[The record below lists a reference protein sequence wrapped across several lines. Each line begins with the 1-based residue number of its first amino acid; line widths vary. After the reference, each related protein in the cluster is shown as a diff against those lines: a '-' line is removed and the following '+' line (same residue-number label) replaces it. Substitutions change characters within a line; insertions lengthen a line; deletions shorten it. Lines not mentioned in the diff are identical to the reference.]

1 MALDLL
7 MEGRGHQVT
16 TPGQGE
22 EWQALSR
29 GGAMPGPSASQ
40 RSRPRAAAC
49 EGADERGAL
58 RTQTAATERASL
70 VIQPLY
76 LMPKQS
82 RFPGGGHSLCEYPP
96 PPRPVNSPSDPVIGP
111 GSPGLALLCS

>member
-58 RTQTAATERASL
+58 RTQTAATERVSGDPASL
-70 VIQPLY
+70 FDAKTEP
-76 LMPKQS
+76 
-82 RFPGGGHSLCEYPP
+82 FPGG
-96 PPRPVNSPSDPVIGP
+96 RPQSV
-111 GSPGLALLCS
+111 